1 MPWPVSGAR
10 DCGLAM
16 QAFSPQLRLLLGLTD
31 KRCWAAPSSSPPRC
45 ARLYLFVFVFLTV
58 LCKHSEEFHSDF
70 FFFFFFWTS
79 TRQQLAFAAVLLC
92 FRNVLIRTLKAFKSP
107 SVPTCKKT
115 PHNDRYVGEV
125 FSPGIYIYRQKYKG
139 NVPMFTHLF
148 VPWAGNENYWLKA
161 FQLRSQIRER
171 ITGTIAFSRF
181 FPLSAKVITVNGA
194 LIDWTNQRQKEPF
207 LLWLS

>member
-10 DCGLAM
+10 DCWLAM

-31 KRCWAAPSSSPPRC
+31 KRCWAAPSFSPPRR

-58 LCKHSEEFHSDF
+58 LCKHSEEFHSD
-70 FFFFFFWTS
+70 FFFWTS

-107 SVPTCKKT
+107 SVPTYGKK
-115 PHNDRYVGEV
+115 HNGRYVGEV

-148 VPWAGNENYWLKA
+148 VHEQVMKTTGWKLFSFSHRLGSESQKLSHSVGFSALCKGNYW
-161 FQLRSQIRER
+161 
-171 ITGTIAFSRF
+171 
-181 FPLSAKVITVNGA
+181 
-194 LIDWTNQRQKEPF
+194 
-207 LLWLS
+207 